1 MLVFL
6 DVNEFTGC
14 QDTKWRKAAKW
25 LKEQF
30 GVTNRAVYSWR
41 RNQRHFIGM
50 EVEDVDLRIKSR
62 YWSYPTDYD
71 EKDIKAWMEGPR
83 ADRYR
88 RIYYNCND
96 ILLGEID
103 YGEPIE
109 STSAL

>member
-1 MLVFL
+1 MYVYL

-30 GVTNRAVYSWR
+30 GVTNRASYSWR
-41 RNQRHFIGM
+41 RNQRHLMCM
-50 EVEDVDLRIKSR
+50 EVEDVDNRIKR
-62 YWSYPTDYD
+62 GYWSYPTDVED
-71 EKDIKAWMEGPR
+71 AMFESRITANPNNH
-83 ADRYR
+83 R
-88 RIYYNCND
+88 RIHYNCND

>member
-1 MLVFL
+1 MWAYL

-30 GVTNRAVYSWR
+30 GVTNRAAYSWR
-41 RNQRHFIGM
+41 RNQRHFMCM
-50 EVEDVDLRIKSR
+50 EVEDVDNRIKSK
-62 YWSYPTDYD
+62 YWSYPTDIEED
-71 EKDIKAWMEGPR
+71 VIEKRMAANPN
-83 ADRYR
+83 AHR
-88 RIYYNCND
+88 RIYYNCNN

-109 STSAL
+109 STFAL

>member
-1 MLVFL
+1 MYVFL

-30 GVTNRAVYSWR
+30 GVNNRAAYSWR
-41 RNQRHFIGM
+41 RNQTHFMGM
-50 EVEDVDLRIKSR
+50 EVEDIDLRRATR
-62 YWSYPTDYD
+62 YWSFPTDIQED
-71 EKDIKAWMEGPR
+71 VAEKRMIANPETH
-83 ADRYR
+83 R
-88 RIYYNCND
+88 RIYYNCDN